1 MFTLMI
7 WRISRR
13 TIKLIKP
20 LFGSI
25 PFFAGEF
32 PDLFSR
38 QEPSR
43 ESSLPC
49 IWESFSCEITARDD
63 PGARCLLNDDES
75 KSSCCYIA
83 V

>member
-1 MFTLMI
+1 MFTVMI

-20 LFGSI
+20 SFGSI
-25 PFFAGEF
+25 LFCAGEL
-32 PDLFSR
+32 PDFFSR
-38 QEPSR
+38 QEPSC

-49 IWESFSCEITARDD
+49 IWESFSCEITAWDD

-75 KSSCCYIA
+75 KSRYYCIA